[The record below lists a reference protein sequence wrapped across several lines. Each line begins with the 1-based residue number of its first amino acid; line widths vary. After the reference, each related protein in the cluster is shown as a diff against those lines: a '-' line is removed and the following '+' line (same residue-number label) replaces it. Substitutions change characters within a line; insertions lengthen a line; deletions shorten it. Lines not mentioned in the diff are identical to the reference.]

1 MMCNTVK
8 IYISKRKDYNYCK
21 KDMYQNENIK
31 INVKEADIYMSQK
44 FSDGF
49 DVSNALSYSRRE
61 KCWNGIRRKKSLRQ
75 RRGRHFECH
84 NTSPMS
90 FSR

>member
-1 MMCNTVK
+1 MCNIEK

-21 KDMYQNENIK
+21 KDMYQKNENIK

-61 KCWNGIRRKKSLRQ
+61 KMLERYPANRVLKAAAR
-75 RRGRHFECH
+75 
-84 NTSPMS
+84 SP
-90 FSR
+90 F

>member
-61 KCWNGIRRKKSLRQ
+61 KMLERYSAKIVLKAAAR
-75 RRGRHFECH
+75 
-84 NTSPMS
+84 SP
-90 FSR
+90 F